1 MLLRII
7 KFGLVSQLLSIALT
21 LSARADSFLQTIERA
36 NPAQRIRLVLTYFD
50 TCQAVT
56 QHQAVAFRLL
66 DQLDALSQ
74 QQNDGQLER
83 YSRFLRDTY
92 AKNNPTLGNRQ
103 KAELFLGVA
112 QQAEVDNDAQIAG
125 VCEHFA
131 GQYFYLSEDYG
142 KAFQYLLA
150 ANHRFQQIGY
160 EHIPEIHRYLY
171 ELAFNYYYLNEDEKV
186 IALLTEATR
195 YSPFNPNLHIQ
206 TYNTMAMAQARQHP
220 DSPNS
225 ARLARQNY
233 QKAYQV
239 ALSYRDSVWM
249 GIVYGNLGGLYANQK
264 QWQAALDAYRV
275 DYQATMQTGQKLG
288 YPIGTAVAMA
298 EAFYGLGQ
306 LDSCRHYLSEA
317 VRMYRINAQAA
328 DYSQG
333 FQDELFWE
341 HYYKVSRLYYQT
353 TGKLSES
360 VRCADS
366 LLVYQE
372 RINKR
377 YRSKA
382 AAVAEQRLLVMQQQ
396 AELQTREDQN
406 KQQRLVLGLGA
417 GVALLIAGLLG
428 LLYRSSQHRRR
439 QEAIANAEREKR
451 LALENQLVTGELER
465 AKADLTQYIDSLKSK
480 NDLIEQISGEL
491 VSARREPDSGQSN
504 RIAALLN
511 SVILTDKDWM
521 RFRQLFEQAHP
532 RFFEKLHQAQP
543 DLTPAEVRLLTLLKL
558 DIPTKEMGFMLGVS
572 ADTIRKSRYRLRKK
586 LDNLHADTRLW
597 SLIEQL

>member
-1 MLLRII
+1 MLLQIV
-7 KFGLVSQLLSIALT
+7 KFCLVGLLLSIALT

-36 NPAQRIRLVLTYFD
+36 SPAQRIRLVLSYFD

-56 QHQAVAFRLL
+56 QHQTTAFRLL

-92 AKNNPTLGNRQ
+92 AKNNPSLTNRQ
-103 KAELFLGVA
+103 KAELFLRVA